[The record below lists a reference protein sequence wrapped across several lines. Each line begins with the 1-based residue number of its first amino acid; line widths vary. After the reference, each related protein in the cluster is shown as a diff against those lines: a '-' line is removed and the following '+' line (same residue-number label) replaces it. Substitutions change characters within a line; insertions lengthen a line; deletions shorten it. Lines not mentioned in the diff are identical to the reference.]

1 MREYFFAYRYI
12 YISITVAK
20 WNFIR
25 GGLKMSEILK
35 EALERIN
42 NGETIALVTIVKTKG
57 STPREVG
64 AKMVVGKDGLI
75 AGTIGGGITEAKVIE
90 EIKQVLKEGK
100 GKLITYHLTKEQAA
114 LDEGAICGGE
124 MKVFIDILQPK
135 EELLIFGAGHCAAC
149 VSKLA
154 KTMGFKVTIIDDRKE
169 FANQDKFPEADEII
183 VKETEKALTHFK
195 ITPSTYIIVLTRGH
209 LKDEEVLGLVFKSSA
224 AYIGMIGSRKKNAT
238 VFQHLEE
245 QGISTQEFKKVHA
258 PIGMDI
264 GAQTPEE
271 IAVSIMAE
279 IIQVRRK
286 KKYSNM

>member
-1 MREYFFAYRYI
+1 
-12 YISITVAK
+12 
-20 WNFIR
+20 
-25 GGLKMSEILK
+25 MSEILK
-35 EALERIN
+35 EALKRIDK
-42 NGETIALVTIVKTKG
+42 GETIAWVTVVDTKG

-75 AGTIGGGITEAKVIE
+75 TGTIGGGITEAKVIE
-90 EIKQVLKEGK
+90 EVKQALKEGK

-124 MKVFIDILQPK
+124 MKVFIDVIQPK
-135 EELLIFGAGHCAAC
+135 EEVLIFGAGHIAIC
-149 VSKLA
+149 VSRLA
-154 KTMGFKVTIIDDRKE
+154 KMVGFKVTVIDSRKE
-169 FANQDKFPEADEII
+169 FANQDRFPEVDEII
-183 VKETEKALTHFK
+183 AEDTEKALGHLD
-195 ITPSTYIIVLTRGH
+195 IAPSTYIIIVTRGH
-209 LKDEEVLGLVFKSSA
+209 LKDEEVLVSVVRSNA

-245 QGISTQEFKKVHA
+245 QGISAQELKKVHA

-279 IIQVRRK
+279 IIQVRREK
-286 KKYSNM
+286 KGTI

>member
-1 MREYFFAYRYI
+1 
-12 YISITVAK
+12 
-20 WNFIR
+20 
-25 GGLKMSEILK
+25 MSEILK
-35 EALERIN
+35 EALGRIN
-42 NGETIALVTIVKTKG
+42 KGETIALVTIIETKG

-90 EIKQVLKEGK
+90 EVKQVLKRGK
-100 GKLITYHLTKEQAA
+100 GKLLTYHLTKEQAA
-114 LDEGAICGGE
+114 LDEGAICGGD
-124 MKVFIDILQPK
+124 MKVFIDVLQPK
-135 EELLIFGAGHCAAC
+135 EEVLIFGAGHIAIC

-154 KTMGFKVTIIDDRKE
+154 KIGGFKVTVIDDRKE
-169 FANQDKFPEADEII
+169 FANQDRFPKADEII
-183 VKETEKALTHFK
+183 AEDTEKALNQLK
-195 ITPSTYIIVLTRGH
+195 ITPSTYIIVVTRGH
-209 LKDEEVLGLVFKSSA
+209 LKDKEVLASVVRSNA
-224 AYIGMIGSRKKNAT
+224 AYIGMIGSREKNAT

-245 QGISTQEFKKVHA
+245 QGISAQELKKVHA

-286 KKYSNM
+286 EV